1 MVVGSDALDTG
12 QINNKMLIIN
22 TLHIEFNY
30 EKRHKRIPSYPIST

>member
-12 QINNKMLIIN
+12 QINDKILIIN

-30 EKRHKRIPSYPIST
+30 EKRHKRIPTHPISA